1 MKRAVCLSVATC
13 LILVLLG
20 LASAQNHAI
29 TDEQM
34 EARAVLESFLN
45 AQASGD
51 IEIIKESLGG
61 ELLEKRLRLLNNP
74 NYGAFLRDV
83 YKDASFKILNYTNLQ
98 NDSIQID
105 VKIDFNEQESRQMRF
120 LLLKKSIPP
129 DSAPKFRI
137 YSQTEL
143 TKTLSN

>member
-1 MKRAVCLSVATC
+1 MIGLSFAIYMVSVLLSVAN
-13 LILVLLG
+13 
-20 LASAQNHAI
+20 AQHNAI

-61 ELLEKRLRLLNNP
+61 YLLEKRLKLLNNP
-74 NYGAFLRDV
+74 EYATFLRDV
-83 YKDASFKILNYTNLQ
+83 YKDSNFEILNYTNLQ
-98 NDSIQID
+98 KDGIQID
-105 VKIDFNEQESRQMRF
+105 VKIDYNEQESRQMRF
-120 LLLKKSIPP
+120 LLLKKSTSQ
-129 DSAPKFRI
+129 DSTPKFRI

-143 TKTLSN
+143 TKTSFN